1 MRVYY
6 IIESMP
12 SHQAKL
18 TNFYSK
24 KQVKT
29 PKVKAPKVKAP
40 QVKAP
45 QVKKTNDLRL
55 QVNKIL
61 KANNISTRAEFLT
74 WSSQGGR
81 KGYRTLY
88 EAIKS
93 LQPEH
98 YKSIKTPNDSIRF
111 YAQKQLSGYKKS
123 NKQ

>member
-1 MRVYY
+1 
-6 IIESMP
+6 MP
-12 SHQAKL
+12 SHQTQL

-24 KQVKT
+24 KQAKQVKT
-29 PKVKAPKVKAP
+29 PT
-40 QVKAP
+40 
-45 QVKKTNDLRL
+45 KKMKKPNELRL

-61 KANNISTRAEFLT
+61 KANNVSTKEELLT

-98 YKSIKTPNDSIRF
+98 YKSIKTPNDSIR
-111 YAQKQLSGYKKS
+111 YYCQKELQGYKIS

>member
-1 MRVYY
+1 
-6 IIESMP
+6 MP
-12 SHQAKL
+12 SHQTQL

-24 KQVKT
+24 KPVNT
-29 PKVKAPKVKAP
+29 PAKKM
-40 QVKAP
+40 
-45 QVKKTNDLRL
+45 KKTNDLRL

-61 KANNISTRAEFLT
+61 KANSITTRAELLT

-98 YKSIKTPNDSIRF
+98 YKSIQTPNDSIRF
-111 YAQKQLSGYKKS
+111 YAQKHLRGYKNF
-123 NKQ
+123 NK

>member
-1 MRVYY
+1 
-6 IIESMP
+6 MP

-29 PKVKAPKVKAP
+29 PKVKAP

-45 QVKKTNDLRL
+45 QVKKPNELRL

-61 KANNISTRAEFLT
+61 KANNISTKEELKT

-81 KGYRTLY
+81 KGLNTLY
-88 EAIKS
+88 EAIKI
-93 LQPEH
+93 LQPA
-98 YKSIKTPNDSIRF
+98 YYASIQTPNDCIRY

-123 NKQ
+123 NK